1 LTSSLFTAWDV
12 NERSPR
18 LFTKW
23 AFENNEKIN
32 VDDKQPHNL
41 KFKEMILASGATPY
55 YFSPAGISS
64 ANTLGKAVEHYYLS
78 GDNIALSPAMYAYLH
93 AHDVNKID
101 VTKIRMVSIGAI
113 NETPDKIG
121 T

>member
-1 LTSSLFTAWDV
+1 MTESLFTAWDV

-23 AFENNEKIN
+23 AFENNEAIN
-32 VDDKQPHNL
+32 VDDRQPHNL
-41 KFKEMILASGATPY
+41 KLNEMILASGATPY
-55 YFSPAGISS
+55 YFSPAAISS
-64 ANTLGKAVEHYYLS
+64 KNTEAKDVEHYYLS

-93 AHDVNKID
+93 AHDVLERD
-101 VTKIRMVSIGAI
+101 VEKIRIVSIGAI